1 MLDPRVRRAL
11 TEYHQGK
18 RSLEDTAQLLAA
30 VRRETGCLELYPS
43 PSAGAAD
50 RALLTR
56 YAELLDD
63 AGGAGSD
70 S

>member
-18 RSLEDTAQLLAA
+18 RSLEETAQLLVT
-30 VRRETGCLELYPS
+30 VRRESGCLELYPS

-50 RALLTR
+50 RALLAR
-56 YAELLDD
+56 YAELLEDP
-63 AGGAGSD
+63 GGAGANS
-70 S
+70 